1 MHTLSAHLHAAD
13 CSIGQARGSTVHCM
27 LRHLCAIGK
36 GDLLTERSMR
46 AWSIDSAILIV
57 P

>member
-13 CSIGQARGSTVHCM
+13 CSIGQARGSTVRCM

-36 GDLLTERSMR
+36 GDLLTEWSMR